1 MIKATTKKITTG
13 TGINFSRKTSNRCL
27 PIHKKLAG
35 NTPSAT
41 SPEGNRMPVAIDLPS
56 VGTLCNPINKNIIPS
71 VANKSGT
78 FIFTI
83 NKPLMRP
90 TKAPINKQA
99 IIATNALCSNI
110 TNIYADIISEEVAT
124 DPIER
129 SNPSTTS
136 VHVTPNANIPVIA
149 TD

>member
-1 MIKATTKKITTG
+1 
-13 TGINFSRKTSNRCL
+13 
-27 PIHKKLAG
+27 
-35 NTPSAT
+35 
-41 SPEGNRMPVAIDLPS
+41 
-56 VGTLCNPINKNIIPS
+56 
-71 VANKSGT
+71 
-78 FIFTI
+78 
-83 NKPLMRP
+83 MRP

-149 TD
+149 TDWKINTAERAPAKPLAKMEKNNTKPANKTRNPYLIENSLYMFFL